1 MQLLD
6 LLDRLTLAT
15 AYHHRSSL
23 ICRITGRARALG
35 YERVWIPTLRCC
47 DDDLRSRG
55 ASRAPAA
62 LNTPELYIPATGV
75 FSATASMANARS
87 LHTATL
93 LQNGDVVVAGGEQGP
108 TSVLERGV
116 VSGPVFAGTPGT
128 QSCHDTSTAALTV
141 KGGGLAAAAKALG
154 YKNVTQLQN
163 AITAFCGD

>member
-1 MQLLD
+1 
-6 LLDRLTLAT
+6 
-15 AYHHRSSL
+15 
-23 ICRITGRARALG
+23 
-35 YERVWIPTLRCC
+35 LRCC

-55 ASRAPAA
+55 PSRAPAA
-62 LNTPELYIPATGV
+62 LNTAELYIPATGV

-93 LQNGDVVVAGGEQGP
+93 PQNGDVVVAGGEQGP
-108 TSVLERGV
+108 TSVLASAELF
-116 VSGPVFAGTPGT
+116 SGPVFAGTPGT